1 MSNSLQSHRLWPAR
15 RLCPWDSPGKNTGVG
30 SHFLLQGL
38 SAAQGW
44 THSARTSSLALAGG
58 FPFPPPG
65 ALPSSGMDPH
75 LPHLFSGVGRWVPI
89 SSSRGSPQLRD
100 GPTPPAPLLWRWQVG
115 SHFLLQ
121 GLSAAQ
127 GWSHTARTS
136 SLAGGFF
143 STRASG
149 EQTFVKKTEK
159 EKHWLPELKCSKSP
173 RVTVT
178 VFNEETDPWK

>member
-1 MSNSLQSHRLWPAR
+1 MYF
-15 RLCPWDSPGKNTGVG
+15 PGKYTGVGCHAFLQAIFPTQGLNPRLLYLLRWQVG

-58 FPFPPPG
+58 F
-65 ALPSSGMDPH
+65 L
-75 LPHLFSGVGRWVPI
+75 
-89 SSSRGSPQLRD
+89 
-100 GPTPPAPLLWRWQVG
+100 
-115 SHFLLQ
+115 
-121 GLSAAQ
+121 
-127 GWSHTARTS
+127 
-136 SLAGGFF
+136 

-178 VFNEETDPWK
+178 VFNEETDRWK

>member
-1 MSNSLQSHRLWPAR
+1 MCCAKSLSYVQLFAIPSTVACEAP
-15 RLCPWDSPGKNTGVG
+15 
-30 SHFLLQGL
+30 L
-38 SAAQGW
+38 SMGFSRQEYW
-44 THSARTSSLALAGG
+44 SG

-65 ALPSSGMDPH
+65 ALCSSGMDPQR
-75 LPHLFSGVGRWVPI
+75 PHLFSGVGRWVPI
-89 SSSRGSPQLRD
+89 SSSRGSLQLRD
-100 GPTPPAPLLWRWQVG
+100 GPTPPALLLWRWQVG

-149 EQTFVKKTEK
+149 EQTFVKKQK
-159 EKHWLPELKCSKSP
+159 RKNIGCQS
-173 RVTVT
+173 
-178 VFNEETDPWK
+178 